1 MTDRQVAR
9 NAVLA
14 VTQAVV
20 SGVVLFLLY
29 KFLLKTLGPER
40 VGIWATVFAMATA
53 ARVSELGFT
62 ASTIRYTAQH
72 LARNDSKGTIEML
85 QTVAITIGI
94 ALPLVLAALFPL
106 FIWLIKLSVPTA
118 HVQSAILLLPY
129 ALASVWIAALAG
141 VCLAALDGCHRAD
154 LRALVGAFASP
165 ILLLF
170 AWLLVPGRGL
180 VGLAWAQI
188 IQGVFS
194 AAVAWMVLRR
204 RLPGLP
210 SLPSYWRYAYVREM
224 IRYGVTF
231 QAMAILTMLYEPVA
245 KVLMAALGGLAPAA
259 YYDMAVRMVS
269 QVRGL
274 IISGIQVLVPK
285 VADTHERSPGDV
297 RRVYARTY
305 LLVFYVALPLYSA
318 LGAGIPLLSELL
330 VGKLGTEFVT
340 FAYLLCAGLAINTI
354 TGPAYFVNVGTGAL
368 RWNLYGHIVIGV
380 LNVFLA
386 YFAGVAFGAIGVVC
400 GSVAALA
407 LGSGTTVLGYHTENN
422 ISLRHLWSSD
432 NAWLTVVSLIAPV
445 VAWSASAFALIPHH
459 AVLNAALGFCVGVG
473 PVVAVA
479 WLHPLRRRVIPAL
492 AVSR

>member
-1 MTDRQVAR
+1 MTDRQVSR

-29 KFLLKTLGPER
+29 KFLLRTLGPER

-53 ARVSELGFT
+53 ARISELGFT

-72 LARNDSKGTIEML
+72 LARNDSKSTIEML

-94 ALPLVLAALFPL
+94 ALPAILVALFPL
-106 FIWLIKLSVPTA
+106 FLWLIKMSVPA
-118 HVQSAILLLPY
+118 LHVRNAIVLLPY
-129 ALASVWIAALAG
+129 ALTSVWIGALAG
-141 VCLAALDGCHRAD
+141 VCLAGLDGCHRAD
-154 LRALVGAFASP
+154 LRALIGAISSP
-165 ILLLF
+165 VLLLL
-170 AWLLVPGRGL
+170 AWLLVPTHGL

-188 IQGVFS
+188 VQGVFM
-194 AAVAWMVLRR
+194 AAIGWIVLRR
-204 RLPGLP
+204 QLPDLP
-210 SLPSYWRYAYVREM
+210 SSPRYWRYAYVREM
-224 IRYGVTF
+224 LRYGVTF

-285 VADTHERSPGDV
+285 VADTHERSPDEV
-297 RRVYARTY
+297 HRVYARTY
-305 LLVFYVALPLYSA
+305 LLVFYLALPLYAA

-330 VGKLGTEFVT
+330 VGKIEAKFVT
-340 FAYLLCAGLAINTI
+340 FSYLLCGGLAINTI

-380 LNVFLA
+380 LNVVLS
-386 YFAGVAFGAIGVVC
+386 YLIGIEFGAIGVVC
-400 GSVAALA
+400 GSVAALV
-407 LGSGTTVLGYHTENN
+407 LGSGMTVLGYHVANK
-422 ISLRHLWSSD
+422 ISLRLLWSSD
-432 NAWLTVVSLIAPV
+432 NAWLAAASLVAPV
-445 VAWSASAFALIPHH
+445 AAWSASTIAPVPHQP
-459 AVLNAALGFCVGVG
+459 VLSAALGFCVGVV
-473 PVVAVA
+473 PVVAAA
-479 WLHPLRRRVIPAL
+479 WMHPLRRQVIPAL
-492 AVSR
+492 AAPR